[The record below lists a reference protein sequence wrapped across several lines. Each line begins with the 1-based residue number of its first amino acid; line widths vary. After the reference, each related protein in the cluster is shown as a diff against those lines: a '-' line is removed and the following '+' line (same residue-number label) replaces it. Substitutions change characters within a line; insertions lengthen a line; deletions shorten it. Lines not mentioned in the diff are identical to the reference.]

1 MSDKMRRRM
10 KNAKHNGKIET
21 FSDEEQPRE
30 TN

>member
-10 KNAKHNGKIET
+10 KNAQHNGKIET
-21 FSDEEQPRE
+21 LDEELPRE